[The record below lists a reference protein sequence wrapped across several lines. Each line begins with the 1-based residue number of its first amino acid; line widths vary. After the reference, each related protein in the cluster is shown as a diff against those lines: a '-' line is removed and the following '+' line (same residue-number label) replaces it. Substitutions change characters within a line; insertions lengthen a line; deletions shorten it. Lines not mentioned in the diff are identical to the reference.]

1 MSYKEDLVLW
11 RAQGLRN
18 RWRMPTAPV
27 WKRLPVIRHVRAVV
41 AAYQTARW
49 YSDGP
54 GAIGIATGYDD
65 WALWGM
71 WHGLER
77 DEAGNDDDD

>member
-18 RWRMPTAPV
+18 KWKMPTASL
-27 WKRLPVIRHVRAVV
+27 WRRLPVIRHFRAI
-41 AAYQTARW
+41 AAALGAAQW
-49 YSDGP
+49 YANGP
-54 GAIGIATGYDD
+54 GMIGIPTGYDD
-65 WALWGM
+65 WVLWGM

-77 DEAGNDDDD
+77 DEMEDEL